1 MMAIFKKKEKEA
13 DAYNELD
20 SKKNASNVS
29 DGMLRFNRVSPFA
42 NAMFSALFIFIAAIC
57 VLPVIFVIIISF
69 TSEQAIGQYG
79 YSFFPRELSV
89 ASYEYVWGMRSIV
102 GRAFINSI
110 GITVVGTCLGVI
122 LTATMGY
129 TLSRRN
135 FKFRAFYTW
144 FIFIP
149 MLFRGGTLASYVVN
163 TQVMNLKDTYWALLL
178 PICCSTFN
186 IIIMRTFFT
195 TTVPDEM
202 IESGKIDGAS
212 QLRIFVQLVLPICL
226 PALATIALFLT
237 FAYWNEW
244 YLASIYISTSRTDLF
259 PLQFV
264 LVNIENKIQFL
275 INNAGYMS
283 ADSQD
288 LPSETM
294 RMAIVVIAVVPIMF
308 SYPFFQKYYISGLT
322 VGAVKG

>member
-1 MMAIFKKKEKEA
+1 MAIFKKKEA
-13 DAYNELD
+13 DAYNQLD
-20 SKKNASNVS
+20 DKKNASNVS
-29 DGMLRFNRVSPFA
+29 DGMLRFNRVSPLA
-42 NAMFSALFIFIAAIC
+42 NAAFSALFILISAIC
-57 VLPVIFVIIISF
+57 VLPVLFVIIISF
-69 TSEQAIGQYG
+69 TSEQSIGIYG
-79 YSFFPRELSV
+79 YSFFPKELSLT
-89 ASYEYVWGMRSIV
+89 SYRYVWNMRGLVGRSIL
-102 GRAFINSI
+102 NSVF
-110 GITVVGTCLGVI
+110 ITVFGTCLGV
-122 LTATMGY
+122 LMTATMGY

-135 FKFRAFYTW
+135 YKFRNFFTW

-163 TQVMNLKDTYWALLL
+163 TQVMQLKDTYWALIL

-226 PALATIALFLT
+226 PAIATIALFLT

-244 YLASIYISTSRTDLF
+244 FNASIYLSTNRTDLF

-264 LVNIENKIQFL
+264 LVSIEQKIQFL
-275 INNAGYMS
+275 INNANFMG
-283 ADSQD
+283 ADAQD

>member
-1 MMAIFKKKEKEA
+1 MAIFKKKEA

-20 SKKNASNVS
+20 AKKNASNVS
-29 DGMLRFNRVSPFA
+29 DGMLRFNRVSPVS
-42 NAMFSALFIFIAAIC
+42 NALYSALFILIAAVC
-57 VLPVIFVIIISF
+57 VLPVLFVIIISF
-69 TSEQAIGQYG
+69 TSEQSIGVHG
-79 YSFFPRELSV
+79 YSFFPKELSV
-89 ASYEYVWGMRSIV
+89 SSYKYVWNMRDLV
-102 GRAFINSI
+102 GRSFLNSI
-110 GITVVGTCLGVI
+110 GITIVGTCLGVI

-135 FKFRAFYTW
+135 YKFRNFYTW

-163 TQVMNLKDTYWALLL
+163 TQIMHLKDTYWALIL

-202 IESGKIDGAS
+202 IESGKIDGAN

-226 PALATIALFLT
+226 PAIATIALFLT

-244 YLASIYISTSRTDLF
+244 FHASIYISSTRSDLF
-259 PLQFV
+259 PLQYV
-264 LVNIENKIQFL
+264 LVSIEQKIQWL
-275 INNAGYMS
+275 INNAGNVS
-283 ADSQD
+283 ADAQD
-288 LPSETM
+288 VPSETM

>member
-1 MMAIFKKKEKEA
+1 MAIFKKKQAEG
-13 DAYNELD
+13 YNELD
-20 SKKNASNVS
+20 AKKNASNVS
-29 DGMLRFNRVSPFA
+29 DGMLRFNRVTPAS
-42 NAMFSALFIFIAAIC
+42 NALYSALFILIAAVC

-69 TSEQAIGQYG
+69 TSEQSIGTYG
-79 YSFFPRELSV
+79 YSFFPKEWSV
-89 ASYEYVWGMRSIV
+89 DSYAYVWGMRSIV
-102 GRAFINSI
+102 GRSFINSI
-110 GITVVGTCLGVI
+110 GITVFGTCLGVV

-129 TLSRRN
+129 TLSRKN
-135 FKFRAFYTW
+135 YKFRSFYTW

-163 TQVMNLKDTYWALLL
+163 TQIMHLKDTYWALIL

-212 QLRIFVQLVLPICL
+212 QLRIFAQLVLPICL
-226 PALATIALFLT
+226 PAIATIALFLT

-244 YLASIYISTSRTDLF
+244 FNASIYLSTSRSDLF
-259 PLQFV
+259 PLQYV
-264 LVNIENKIQFL
+264 LVSIEQKIQFL
-275 INNAGYMS
+275 INNGNVMG
-283 ADSQD
+283 ADAQD

>member
-1 MMAIFKKKEKEA
+1 MAIFKKKEVE
-13 DAYNELD
+13 AYNELD
-20 SKKNASNVS
+20 AKKNASNVS
-29 DGMLRFNRVSPFA
+29 DGMLRFNRVTPFS
-42 NAMFSALFIFIAAIC
+42 NALYSALFILIAAVC
-57 VLPVIFVIIISF
+57 VLPVLFVIIISF
-69 TSEQAIGQYG
+69 TSEQSIGVYG
-79 YSFFPRELSV
+79 YSFFPKELSV
-89 ASYEYVWGMRSIV
+89 ASYKYVWNMRNLV

-135 FKFRAFYTW
+135 YKFRGFYTW

-163 TQVMNLKDTYWALLL
+163 TQVMNLKDTYWALIL

-226 PALATIALFLT
+226 PAVATIALFLT

-244 YLASIYISTSRTDLF
+244 YHASIYLSTNRSDLF
-259 PLQFV
+259 PLQYV
-264 LVNIENKIQFL
+264 LVSIEQKIQWQ
-275 INNAGYMS
+275 INNANNIG
-283 ADSQD
+283 ADAQD
-288 LPSETM
+288 VPSETM

>member
-1 MMAIFKKKEKEA
+1 MAKILGRKKEAEV
-13 DAYNELD
+13 YNELD
-20 SKKNASNVS
+20 AKKNVSNVS
-29 DGMLRFNRVSPFA
+29 DGMHRFNRVTPAS
-42 NAMFSALFIFIAAIC
+42 NALYSALFIFIAAIC

-69 TSEQAIGQYG
+69 TSEKSIGVYG
-79 YSFFPRELSV
+79 YSFFPRELSLS
-89 ASYEYVWGMRSIV
+89 SYRYVWNMRGVV
-102 GRAFINSI
+102 GRSFLNSI

-135 FKFRAFYTW
+135 YRFRNFFTW

-163 TQVMNLKDTYWALLL
+163 TQVMSLKDTYWALIL

-226 PALATIALFLT
+226 PAVATIALFLT

-244 YLASIYISTSRTDLF
+244 YHASIYLSTNRSDLF
-259 PLQFV
+259 PLQYV
-264 LVNIENKIQFL
+264 LVSIEQKIQWL
-275 INNAGYMS
+275 INNANNVG
-283 ADSQD
+283 ADAQD
-288 LPSETM
+288 VPSETM

>member
-1 MMAIFKKKEKEA
+1 MAIFKKKETE
-13 DAYNELD
+13 AYNELD
-20 SKKNASNVS
+20 SKKNVSNVS
-29 DGMLRFNRVSPFA
+29 DGMIRFNRVSPVS
-42 NAMFSALFIFIAAIC
+42 NAVFSALFIFIAAIC

-69 TSEQAIGQYG
+69 TSEQAIGTYG
-79 YSFFPRELSV
+79 YSFFPKEWSV
-89 ASYEYVWGMRSIV
+89 ESYGYVWGMRNIV
-102 GRAFINSI
+102 GRSFLNSI
-110 GITVVGTCLGVI
+110 GITIFGTCLGVV

-163 TQVMNLKDTYWALLL
+163 TQIMQLKDTYWALIL

-244 YLASIYISTSRTDLF
+244 YLANIYISTSRTDLF

-275 INNAGYMS
+275 VNNGGNMS

>member
-1 MMAIFKKKEKEA
+1 MAIFKKKQAEG
-13 DAYNELD
+13 YNELD
-20 SKKNASNVS
+20 AKKNASNVS
-29 DGMLRFNRVSPFA
+29 DGMLRFNRVTPAS
-42 NAMFSALFIFIAAIC
+42 NALYSALFILIAAVC

-69 TSEQAIGQYG
+69 TSEQSIGTYG
-79 YSFFPRELSV
+79 YSFFPKEWSV
-89 ASYEYVWGMRSIV
+89 DSYAYVWGMRSIV
-102 GRAFINSI
+102 GRSFINSI
-110 GITVVGTCLGVI
+110 GITVFGTCLGVV

-135 FKFRAFYTW
+135 YKFRSFYTW

-163 TQVMNLKDTYWALLL
+163 TQIMNLKDTYWALIL
-178 PICCSTFN
+178 PVCCSTFN

-226 PALATIALFLT
+226 PAIATIALFLT

-244 YLASIYISTSRTDLF
+244 YLASIYISSNRTDLF

-275 INNAGYMS
+275 INNAGNMS

>member
-1 MMAIFKKKEKEA
+1 MAKTKTMG
-13 DAYNELD
+13 
-20 SKKNASNVS
+20 VS
-29 DGMLRFNRVSPFA
+29 DGMFRFNRVHPIV
-42 NAMFSALFIFIAAIC
+42 NVLFSLLFILLAVMTF
-57 VLPVIFVIIISF
+57 LPVVFVFIISI
-69 TSEQAIGQYG
+69 TSEASIAKYG
-79 YSFFPRELSV
+79 YSFFPKELSV
-89 ASYEYVWGMRSIV
+89 SSYKYVWNMRDLV
-102 GRAFINSI
+102 GRSFLNSI
-110 GITVVGTCLGVI
+110 GITIVGTCLGVI

-135 FKFRAFYTW
+135 YKFRNFYTW

-163 TQVMNLKDTYWALLL
+163 TQIMHLKDTYWALIL

-202 IESGKIDGAS
+202 IESGKIDGAN

-226 PALATIALFLT
+226 PAIATIALFLT

-244 YLASIYISTSRTDLF
+244 FHASIYISSTRSDLF
-259 PLQFV
+259 PLQYV
-264 LVNIENKIQFL
+264 LVSIEQKIQWL
-275 INNAGYMS
+275 INNAGNVS
-283 ADSQD
+283 ADAQD
-288 LPSETM
+288 VPSETM

>member
-1 MMAIFKKKEKEA
+1 MAKIFGRKKQEE
-13 DAYNELD
+13 AYNELD
-20 SKKNASNVS
+20 AKKNASNVS
-29 DGMLRFNRVSPFA
+29 DGMLRFNRVTPIS
-42 NAMFSALFIFIAAIC
+42 NVLYSALFIFIAALC
-57 VLPVIFVIIISF
+57 VLPVLFVIIISF
-69 TSEQAIGQYG
+69 TSEQSIGMYG
-79 YSFFPRELSV
+79 YSFFPKELSV
-89 ASYEYVWGMRSIV
+89 SSYQYVWNMRDIV
-102 GRAFINSI
+102 GRSFLNSI
-110 GITVVGTCLGVI
+110 GITVVGTVLGVI

-129 TLSRRN
+129 TLSRKNYRFRN
-135 FKFRAFYTW
+135 FFTW

-163 TQVMNLKDTYWALLL
+163 TQVMNLKDTYWALIL

-226 PALATIALFLT
+226 PAVATIALFLT

-244 YLASIYISTSRTDLF
+244 YYASIYLSSNRSDLF
-259 PLQFV
+259 PLQYV
-264 LVNIENKIQFL
+264 LVSIEQKIQWL
-275 INNAGYMS
+275 INNANNVG
-283 ADSQD
+283 ADAQD
-288 LPSETM
+288 VPSETM

>member
-1 MMAIFKKKEKEA
+1 MAIFKKKEK

-20 SKKNASNVS
+20 AKKNASNVS

-42 NAMFSALFIFIAAIC
+42 NAMYSALFILIAAVC
-57 VLPVIFVIIISF
+57 VLPVIFVIMISI
-69 TSEQAIGQYG
+69 TSEKSIGVYG
-79 YSFFPRELSV
+79 YSFFPKAFSI
-89 ASYEYVWGMRSIV
+89 ASYQYVWNMRGLVGRSIL
-102 GRAFINSI
+102 NSLF
-110 GITVVGTCLGVI
+110 ITVFGTCLGVV

-129 TLSRRN
+129 SLSRRTY
-135 FKFRAFYTW
+135 KFRNFFTW

-163 TQVMNLKDTYWALLL
+163 TQVMHLKDTYWALIL

-226 PALATIALFLT
+226 PAIATIALFLT

-244 YLASIYISTSRTDLF
+244 YNASIYLSTSRSDLF

-264 LVNIENKIQFL
+264 LVSIEQKIQFL
-275 INNAGYMS
+275 INNANYVS

>member
-1 MMAIFKKKEKEA
+1 MAIFKKKEA
-13 DAYNELD
+13 GAYNELD
-20 SKKNASNVS
+20 AKKNVSNVS
-29 DGMLRFNRVSPFA
+29 DGMLRFNRVSPVT
-42 NAMFSALFIFIAAIC
+42 NAAFSALFILIAAIC
-57 VLPVIFVIIISF
+57 VLPVLFVIIISF
-69 TSEQAIGQYG
+69 TSEKSIGIYG
-79 YSFFPRELSV
+79 YTFFPKEFSV
-89 ASYEYVWGMRSIV
+89 ASYQYVWNMRGLV
-102 GRAFINSI
+102 GRSLLNSV

-135 FKFRAFYTW
+135 YKFRNFFTW

-163 TQVMNLKDTYWALLL
+163 TQVMQLKDTYWALIL

-226 PALATIALFLT
+226 PAIATIALFLT

-244 YLASIYISTSRTDLF
+244 FNASIYLSTNRSDLF

-264 LVNIENKIQFL
+264 LVSIEEKIQFL
-275 INNAGYMS
+275 INNANYMS
-283 ADSQD
+283 ADAQD

>member
-1 MMAIFKKKEKEA
+1 MAIFKKKKET
-13 DAYNELD
+13 DAYNEQD
-20 SKKNASNVS
+20 AKKNASNVS
-29 DGMLRFNRVSPFA
+29 DGMLRFNRVSPMT
-42 NAMFSALFIFIAAIC
+42 NALYSALFIFIAAIC

-69 TSEQAIGQYG
+69 TAEKSIGVYG
-79 YSFFPRELSV
+79 SSFFPKELSV
-89 ASYEYVWGMRSIV
+89 SSYQYVWNMRGLVGRSIL
-102 GRAFINSI
+102 NSVF
-110 GITVVGTCLGVI
+110 ITVFGTCLGVV

-129 TLSRRN
+129 TLSRKNYKFRN
-135 FKFRAFYTW
+135 FFTW

-163 TQVMNLKDTYWALLL
+163 TQVMHLKDTYWALIL

-212 QLRIFVQLVLPICL
+212 QLRIFAQLVLPICL
-226 PALATIALFLT
+226 PAIATIALFLT

-244 YLASIYISTSRTDLF
+244 FNASIYLSTSRSDLF

-264 LVNIENKIQFL
+264 LVSIEQKIQFL
-275 INNAGYMS
+275 INNGNVMG
-283 ADSQD
+283 ADAQD

>member
-1 MMAIFKKKEKEA
+1 MARKKEVE
-13 DAYNELD
+13 AYNELD
-20 SKKNASNVS
+20 AKKNASNMS
-29 DGMLRFNRVSPFA
+29 DGMIRFNRVSPGT
-42 NAMFSALFIFIAAIC
+42 NVLYSLLFILLALVC

-69 TSEQAIGQYG
+69 TSENSIGQYG
-79 YSFFPRELSV
+79 YSFFPRELSMS
-89 ASYEYVWGMRSIV
+89 AYRYVWNMRSLV
-102 GRAFINSI
+102 GRAFVNSI
-110 GITVVGTCLGVI
+110 GITLVGTALGVI
-122 LTATMGY
+122 LTSTMGY
-129 TLSRRN
+129 ALSRRTYKLRG
-135 FKFRAFYTW
+135 FFTY

-149 MLFRGGTLASYVVN
+149 MLFHGGVLSSYVVN
-163 TQVMNLKDTYWALLL
+163 TQVLGLKDTYWILIL
-178 PICCSTFN
+178 PMACSSFY

-195 TTVPDEM
+195 STVPDEM

-226 PALATIALFLT
+226 PAIATIALFLT

-244 YLASIYISTSRTDLF
+244 YLASIYISSNRSDLF

-264 LVNIENKIQFL
+264 LVSIEQKISFL
-275 INNAGYMS
+275 INNASNIG
-283 ADSQD
+283 ADAQD
-288 LPSETM
+288 VPSETM

>member
-1 MMAIFKKKEKEA
+1 MARPFGKKKAA
-13 DAYNELD
+13 DAYNALD
-20 SKKNASNVS
+20 DKKNASNVS
-29 DGMLRFNRVSPFA
+29 DGMLRFNRIAPATNVLY
-42 NAMFSALFIFIAAIC
+42 SALFIFIAAIC

-69 TSEQAIGQYG
+69 TSEQSIGTNG
-79 YSFFPRELSV
+79 YSFFPKELSV
-89 ASYEYVWGMRSIV
+89 SSYQYVWNMRNIV
-102 GRAFINSI
+102 GRSFLNSI
-110 GITVVGTCLGVI
+110 GITVAGTVLGVI

-135 FKFRAFYTW
+135 YKFRNFFTW

-149 MLFRGGTLASYVVN
+149 MLFRGGVLASYVVN
-163 TQVMNLKDTYWALLL
+163 TQVMHLKDTYWALIL

-226 PALATIALFLT
+226 PAVATIALFLT

-244 YLASIYISTSRTDLF
+244 YLASIYISSGRSDLF
-259 PLQFV
+259 PLQYV
-264 LVNIENKIQFL
+264 LISIEQKIQWL
-275 INNAGYMS
+275 INNASNVG
-283 ADSQD
+283 ADAQD
-288 LPSETM
+288 VPSETM